1 MLLIEATYVCKN
13 FLALIIDTFYEGVF
27 DKSKGKEVRS
37 HEKHDNSIFTLKFGY
52 SEKATKFEKIYHLK
66 FDVTEQRQRSTF
78 QTFWKPDCCPDFLF
92 FKLETSNFSYLL
104 IF

>member
-66 FDVTEQRQRSTF
+66 FDVTEQRQILSGRFF
-78 QTFWKPDCCPDFLF
+78 QILWP
-92 FKLETSNFSYLL
+92 SQN
-104 IF
+104 I

>member
-66 FDVTEQRQRSTF
+66 FDVTEYYGR
-78 QTFWKPDCCPDFLF
+78 F
-92 FKLETSNFSYLL
+92 FFFIFFAFSEYPNFNSL
-104 IF
+104 